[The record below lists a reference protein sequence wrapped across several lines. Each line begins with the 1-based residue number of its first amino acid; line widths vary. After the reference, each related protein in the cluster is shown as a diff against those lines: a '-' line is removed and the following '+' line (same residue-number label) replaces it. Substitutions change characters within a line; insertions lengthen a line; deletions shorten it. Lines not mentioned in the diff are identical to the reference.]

1 MILKSRHC
9 IQTNL
14 SVVGCV
20 RLGGFAYLFVL
31 VSLMSSSLIYVLSMV
46 ALITSPILS

>member
-1 MILKSRHC
+1 MILKSCHC
-9 IQTNL
+9 IQTYL
-14 SVVGCV
+14 PAVGCI

-31 VSLMSSSLIYVLSMV
+31 VLLATSSLVSVLSVV